1 MQVETRVTEMARA
14 GGEVDDALTRSAGE
28 PASRRGST
36 RELVVVAN
44 RTPLRRADDG
54 WRASSGGLVA
64 AVWPVTTAR
73 HGAWVAT
80 VEPGQMDGLPQR
92 AVDGATIIGVELSAE
107 ELEGF
112 YNGFSNATLWPLYHD
127 AIRAAEIDHQW
138 WRAYRAVNRRI
149 ADAAAGV
156 APPGATV
163 WVHDYQLQLV
173 PGLLRKARPD
183 ARIGFFLHIP
193 FPPPELFRQLPWRS
207 LLLEGLLGAD
217 LVGFH
222 TRTDVENF
230 LRAVDRHAGGQ
241 VRDGGVLFDGRRV
254 DVGVF
259 PISVDSADIAARA
272 AAPETDDEIRRLRTR
287 LGDRRVI
294 LGVDRLDYT
303 KGIDRRLRAFADLL
317 ATGRADPADVLLVQI
332 AVPTRDDVPGY
343 NELRED
349 VERFVG
355 EVNGQHGR
363 VGRPAVEYLHRSI
376 DPTQL
381 LALYRLADV
390 MAVTPLRDGMNLVAK
405 EFVAA
410 RVDGAGALVL
420 SEFAGAAHELRDAI
434 LVNPYDQDALVRS
447 LDTALALTEPER
459 RVRMA
464 RMREVVLAHTVHDW
478 ASSFLARLE
487 Q

>member
-1 MQVETRVTEMARA
+1 MARA
-14 GGEVDDALTRSAGE
+14 RGEVSEVPSPAPRAGGRDRAE
-28 PASRRGST
+28 A

-44 RTPLRRADDG
+44 RTPLRRSDDG

-80 VEPGQMDGLPQR
+80 VEPGQAVDVPQR
-92 AVDGATIIGVELSAE
+92 AVEGATIVGVELSRE
-107 ELEGF
+107 EVEGF
-112 YNGFSNATLWPLYHD
+112 YNGFCNATLWPLYHD

-138 WRAYRAVNRRI
+138 WRSYRAVNRRV

-183 ARIGFFLHIP
+183 TRIGFFLHIP

-230 LRAVDRHAGGQ
+230 VRAVDRHAGGQ
-241 VRDGGVLFDGRRV
+241 VRDGSVLFDGRRV
-254 DVGVF
+254 DVGAF
-259 PISVDSADIAARA
+259 PISIDSADIAERA
-272 AAPETDDEIRRLRTR
+272 AAAATEDEIRRLRAR
-287 LGDRRVI
+287 LGSRRVI

-317 ATGRADPADVLLVQI
+317 ATGRADPADVLFVQI

-343 NELRED
+343 NELRQE

-410 RVDGAGALVL
+410 RTDGGGALVL
-420 SEFAGAAHELRDAI
+420 SEFAGAAHELRDAV
-434 LVNPYDQDALVRS
+434 LVNPYDHDALVRS

-464 RMREVVLAHTVHDW
+464 RMREVVLTHTVHDW
-478 ASSFLARLE
+478 AASFLARLE

>member
-1 MQVETRVTEMARA
+1 MPHVVVERPAERTEL
-14 GGEVDDALTRSAGE
+14 GC
-28 PASRRGST
+28 
-36 RELVVVAN
+36 ELVVVAN
-44 RTPLRRADDG
+44 RTPLRRVDEE

-64 AVWPVTTAR
+64 AVWPVATRR

-80 VEPGQMDGLPQR
+80 VEPGQTADLPDGP
-92 AVDGATIIGVELSAE
+92 VDGVSIVGVDLSAE
-107 ELEGF
+107 EFDGF

-127 AIRAAEIDHQW
+127 AIRPAEIDHQW
-138 WRAYRAVNRRI
+138 WRAYRAVNRRV
-149 ADAAAGV
+149 ADAAAGA
-156 APPGATV
+156 APRGATV

-173 PGLLRKARPD
+173 PGLMRKRRPD
-183 ARIGFFLHIP
+183 VRIGFFLHIP

-241 VRDGGVLFDGRRV
+241 VKGSSVRFEDRQVE
-254 DVGVF
+254 VGAF
-259 PISVDSADIAARA
+259 PISVDSVDIATRA
-272 AAPETDDEIRRLRTR
+272 ASDDTEDELRRLRAR
-287 LGDRRVI
+287 LGNRRVI
-294 LGVDRLDYT
+294 VGVDRLDYT

-317 ATGRADPADVLLVQI
+317 ASGRADPDDVLLIQI
-332 AVPTRDDVPGY
+332 AVPTRDNVPGY
-343 NELRED
+343 NELRQE

-355 EVNGQHGR
+355 EVNGRHGK

-376 DPTQL
+376 ASTQL

-410 RVDGAGALVL
+410 RTDGDGVLIL
-420 SEFAGAAHELRDAI
+420 SEFAGAAHELREAVP
-434 LVNPYDQDALVRS
+434 VNPYDHDALVQA
-447 LDTALALTEPER
+447 LDTALGLPEAER
-459 RVRMA
+459 RARMA
-464 RMREVVLAHTVHDW
+464 RMREVVLTHTVHDW
-478 ASSFLARLE
+478 AASFLARLE
-487 Q
+487 EAPRATKA